1 MSKYHDKYKCEQCE
15 GVNEI
20 TVTSSPDGI
29 IEECK
34 TKCTKCDHE
43 DYWAYG
49 YYDRGYYNNLTLRNS
64 SATLPPHQNAA
75 AILAPAQMAVSAL
88 V

>member
-20 TVTSSPDGI
+20 TVTSRTEGI
-29 IEECK
+29 IEECEGVNEITVTSSTK
-34 TKCTKCDHE
+34 GIIEECETKCTKCDHE

-49 YYDRGYYNNLTLRNS
+49 YYDRGC
-64 SATLPPHQNAA
+64 
-75 AILAPAQMAVSAL
+75 
-88 V
+88 

>member
-20 TVTSSPDGI
+20 TVTSSTDGI

-49 YYDRGYYNNLTLRNS
+49 YYDRGY
-64 SATLPPHQNAA
+64 
-75 AILAPAQMAVSAL
+75 
-88 V
+88 